1 MAFFQ
6 FFGALYHQI
15 SWQLWCSQFS
25 VRAHRQLALPIVVIV
40 EVLDIIP
47 GVFNA
52 VVIAVVVSHLK
63 LENCKCLFQTEN
75 NYQFLIT

>member
-15 SWQLWCSQFS
+15 SWQLWFSQFS

-40 EVLDIIP
+40 EVFDIIP
-47 GVFNA
+47 GVFVA

-63 LENCKCLFQTEN
+63 LENVSAYFRQKTATNF
-75 NYQFLIT
+75 